1 MAMLAVDDWNNY
13 QATGFYT
20 GYNLNNAPETENK
33 SVYVRVTRHNGD
45 NALQEAVDFAGT
57 VSAYRV
63 MSDGVWQEW
72 VSVALKSDLEAL
84 KPDPKQKILYKTLV
98 GLPYGMVAY
107 ASRIGDTVTI
117 SLERR
122 IIRINQKYENAKM
135 AEKIPIGYRP
145 VQNISLILHANVS
158 ANVVGTGV
166 LHINTAGD
174 VSLTSSYTTDA
185 VWLGTVTYVTDNPWP
200 N

>member
-1 MAMLAVDDWNNY
+1 MA
-13 QATGFYT
+13 
-20 GYNLNNAPETENK
+20 
-33 SVYVRVTRHNGD
+33 
-45 NALQEAVDFAGT
+45 
-57 VSAYRV
+57 
-63 MSDGVWQEW
+63 
-72 VSVALKSDLEAL
+72 
-84 KPDPKQKILYKTLV
+84 
-98 GLPYGMVAY
+98 AY

-122 IIRINQKYENAKM
+122 IVRINQKYENAKM
-135 AEKIPIGYRP
+135 AENIPIGYRP

-174 VSLTSSYTTDA
+174 LALTSSYTTDA